1 MSTFWTIVTAILA
14 AEAILMV
21 VNVAVDLVAD
31 RINRSRINAIL
42 AEWADDDCDCDYD
55 EPVKKTRKRK

>member
-21 VNVAVDLVAD
+21 VNVGVDLVAD

-42 AEWADDDCDCDYD
+42 AEWVDDDCGCDYD

>member
-42 AEWADDDCDCDYD
+42 AEWVDDDCDCDYD